1 MDFYIHN
8 ILPCQLCCYWHID
21 KSRLWEN
28 NVHENKSCHVYST
41 EISSLNT
48 DIRHWIWY
56 SNWFAVSHYS
66 VYADIVMNSDDVTD
80 FPSVKNCWWQV
91 EVWNSIHFSL
101 SHSPASLLNSR
112 SSSSLSSWIWI
123 CSSGPRTSPCSFSPS
138 SNVVVQFRWENWWKI
153 SWRKKI
159 DWERSGETSVLWR
172 ILSAQ

>member
-1 MDFYIHN
+1 MDFYIYN
-8 ILPCQLCCYWHID
+8 MLSCQPCCYWHIH

-28 NVHENKSCHVYST
+28 NIHENKSCHDYST

-48 DIRHWIWY
+48 DIRHWVWY

-80 FPSVKNCWWQV
+80 FPSVKNYWWQV

-153 SWRKKI
+153 SWQKK
-159 DWERSGETSVLWR
+159 
-172 ILSAQ
+172 